1 MKRSATEESL
11 EPSTS
16 WKRKNSR
23 RKGRSIEFFTEKQQ
37 KMSWLWLEAAL
48 PLGIIAGMLC
58 VMGNAQYYIH
68 RAAHGR
74 VYLVLSYCYFPYFR
88 SNYCVLFLN
97 RSIAHNILAI
107 FNSRSTSVT
116 ICGTWPW
123 REGTRSSWRICPP
136 LLPIKV
142 FSLKFYPSISRHV
155 MGVNHLLVFLFLL
168 LSRVFA

>member
-1 MKRSATEESL
+1 MKRSVTEESL

-74 VYLVLSYCYFPYFR
+74 PKHIGNDMWDVAMERRDKKLVENLS
-88 SNYCVLFLN
+88 
-97 RSIAHNILAI
+97 A
-107 FNSRSTSVT
+107 
-116 ICGTWPW
+116 
-123 REGTRSSWRICPP
+123 
-136 LLPIKV
+136 
-142 FSLKFYPSISRHV
+142 PSP
-155 MGVNHLLVFLFLL
+155 N
-168 LSRVFA
+168 